1 MRTLFISLLL
11 VCSLALPA
19 HAVQKID
26 PRGCGTTYKCYV
38 PKKCTADLADAA
50 ALSADIR
57 DGLVVEVDDGV
68 KITDDCP
75 ALIRF
80 HAYDSHRVH
89 VEIESFQD
97 ISTIP
102 SIVFKQAVATTLAS
116 KSEFSCIFENN
127 KVKGFYKHEQNPQQ
141 EKFVETITP
150 NKLKCAFDA
159 FRKQDT
165 SDTSDTDLFKA
176 TAIDKIFFT
185 IISKV
190 GATFETKTTL
200 DDRQNKKNNIYELRC
215 NPATIEFRDSE
226 DNKHIYEPVVY
237 KLGSSLA
244 KPAGYLF
251 GDFSCND
258 KYKMEF
264 LNTRTKKYDDVKK
277 VECYPDRFSVKDSTD
292 AESGLTHFD
301 TLDIRCVTE
310 AKFYCEYDLKT
321 KSDLQGSKKALKRTG
336 PDFKT
341 KPTTLECPSEAP
353 HLIIIDGVD
362 ERQIKNPQFECLNY
376 GGIQQWTINGE
387 TFTEEGP
394 EVYCTNEVQCL
405 DTIPESAVID
415 GELDANFF
423 PNCPGGTL
431 YANKV
436 DKGNLGAQVTA
447 TKCDKTDGVFK
458 YTTAD
463 GKEHPFEKSST
474 KFICDYPVVENFAQ
488 QEKLK
493 ETIIKGSIFGIATAV
508 GGGII
513 IIAVVCGFSIY
524 KTRRDWKKQREL
536 DMKLWNRYCLDEDEE
551 EAYMKKKK
559 AKNAKKGLPE
569 NEEVTAPAETCK
581 WNKQQMS
588 AQYRVLAQMAPNG
601 HEWLKSDVIISKEDT
616 LDFDPDDETNI
627 AKATQYNIH
636 YGTEIVS
643 DSNTKFLKLLKELN
657 FEKKFDAEIQI
668 DRAENFMHRRKIPFI
683 DAQKQEHKPQ
693 EWKE

>member
-1 MRTLFISLLL
+1 MTRCVPTRLSVGLSFDLTLFISLLL

-89 VEIESFQD
+89 VEI
-97 ISTIP
+97 
-102 SIVFKQAVATTLAS
+102 
-116 KSEFSCIFENN
+116 
-127 KVKGFYKHEQNPQQ
+127 
-141 EKFVETITP
+141 ETITP

-251 GDFSCND
+251 
-258 KYKMEF
+258 

-341 KPTTLECPSEAP
+341 KPTTLEMLWGKGRRIRCPSEAP